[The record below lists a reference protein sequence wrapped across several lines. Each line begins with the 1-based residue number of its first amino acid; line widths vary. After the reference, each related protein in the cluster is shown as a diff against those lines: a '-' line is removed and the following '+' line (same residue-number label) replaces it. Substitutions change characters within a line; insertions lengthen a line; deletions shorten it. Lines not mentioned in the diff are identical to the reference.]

1 MIKGKLNFDDFQKF
15 NYILYDQYLFR
26 KLLDIYESEK
36 VKYKLLAINV
46 FKEKQIAPVL
56 IRIDSMKTSLLKD
69 YYENIYL
76 LEKTEYL
83 NKFDQM
89 ALVQNLIKTDL
100 ELDELAEQLTKL
112 MLINKNTLF
121 RFYDP
126 RVLVH
131 LYMTRDC
138 QILNSDINR
147 WLQRYRSI
155 FVIWSFDLMEH
166 SFEIN
171 ALDFSS
177 EQFTRKS
184 RIQLKNFDQINS
196 NIKEFSRKNA
206 DFQALI
212 KFMEKQYLAFEVKD
226 DR

>member
-26 KLLDIYESEK
+26 NLLDIYESEK

-89 ALVQNLIKTDL
+89 ALVQNLIKTDQ
-100 ELDELAEQLTKL
+100 D
-112 MLINKNTLF
+112 
-121 RFYDP
+121 
-126 RVLVH
+126 
-131 LYMTRDC
+131 
-138 QILNSDINR
+138 
-147 WLQRYRSI
+147 
-155 FVIWSFDLMEH
+155 
-166 SFEIN
+166 
-171 ALDFSS
+171 
-177 EQFTRKS
+177 
-184 RIQLKNFDQINS
+184 
-196 NIKEFSRKNA
+196 
-206 DFQALI
+206 
-212 KFMEKQYLAFEVKD
+212 
-226 DR
+226 

>member
-1 MIKGKLNFDDFQKF
+1 MIKGKLSFEDFQKF

-26 KLLDIYESEK
+26 NLLDIYESEK
-36 VKYKLLAINV
+36 VNYKILAINV
-46 FKEKQIAPVL
+46 FKEKQIAPIV
-56 IRIDSMKTSLLKD
+56 IRIDSMSSALLHD

-76 LEKTEYL
+76 LEQTEYI

-131 LYMTRDC
+131 LYMSRDY
-138 QILNSDINR
+138 QVLNTDIDR
-147 WLQRYRSI
+147 WLRRYRSI
-155 FVIWSFDLMEH
+155 FETWSFDLMGH

-171 ALDFSS
+171 ALDLSS
-177 EQFTRKS
+177 EQSIQKS
-184 RIQLKNFDQINS
+184 RIQLKNFDQINTK
-196 NIKEFSRKNA
+196 IKEFSRKNA
-206 DFQALI
+206 DFQALMD
-212 KFMEKQYLAFEVKD
+212 FMEKQYLAFEVRN

>member
-1 MIKGKLNFDDFQKF
+1 MIKGKLSFEDFQKF

-26 KLLDIYESEK
+26 SLLDIYENEK
-36 VKYKLLAINV
+36 VKYKILAINV
-46 FKEKQIAPVL
+46 FKEKQIAPIL
-56 IRIDSMKTSLLKD
+56 IRIDSMSSALLHD

-76 LEKTEYL
+76 LEQTEYI

-100 ELDELAEQLTKL
+100 ELDDLAEQLTKL

-131 LYMTRDC
+131 LYMSRDH
-138 QILNSDINR
+138 QILNTDIDR
-147 WLQRYRSI
+147 WLKRYRSI
-155 FVIWSFDLMEH
+155 FETWSFDLMGH

-171 ALDFSS
+171 ALDLSY
-177 EQFTRKS
+177 EQSIQKS

-196 NIKEFSRKNA
+196 SVKEFSRKNT
-206 DFQALI
+206 DFQALMD
-212 KFMEKQYLAFEVKD
+212 FMEKQYLAFEVRN

>member
-1 MIKGKLNFDDFQKF
+1 MIKGKLRFEDFQKF

-26 KLLDIYESEK
+26 NLLDIYESEK
-36 VKYKLLAINV
+36 VKYKILAINV
-46 FKEKQIAPVL
+46 FKEKQIAPIV
-56 IRIDSMKTSLLKD
+56 IRIDSMSSALLHD

-76 LEKTEYL
+76 LEQTEYI

-100 ELDELAEQLTKL
+100 ELDDLAEQLTKL

-131 LYMTRDC
+131 LYMSRDN
-138 QILNSDINR
+138 QILNTDINR
-147 WLQRYRSI
+147 WLKRYRSI
-155 FVIWSFDLMEH
+155 FETWSFDLMGH

-171 ALDFSS
+171 ALDLSS
-177 EQFTRKS
+177 EQSIQKS
-184 RIQLKNFDQINS
+184 RIQLKNFDQINTK
-196 NIKEFSRKNA
+196 IKEFSRKNA
-206 DFQALI
+206 DFQALMD
-212 KFMEKQYLAFEVKD
+212 FMEKQYLAFEVRN

>member
-1 MIKGKLNFDDFQKF
+1 
-15 NYILYDQYLFR
+15 
-26 KLLDIYESEK
+26 
-36 VKYKLLAINV
+36 
-46 FKEKQIAPVL
+46 
-56 IRIDSMKTSLLKD
+56 
-69 YYENIYL
+69 
-76 LEKTEYL
+76 
-83 NKFDQM
+83 
-89 ALVQNLIKTDL
+89 
-100 ELDELAEQLTKL
+100 

-155 FVIWSFDLMEH
+155 FEIWSFDLMEH

-177 EQFTRKS
+177 EQFTQKS

-226 DR
+226 DW

>member
-1 MIKGKLNFDDFQKF
+1 MIKGKLSFEDFQKF

-26 KLLDIYESEK
+26 NLLDIYESEK
-36 VKYKLLAINV
+36 VKYKILAINV
-46 FKEKQIAPVL
+46 FKEKQIAPIV
-56 IRIDSMKTSLLKD
+56 IRIDSMSSALLHD

-76 LEKTEYL
+76 LEQTEYI

-100 ELDELAEQLTKL
+100 ELDDLAEQLTKL

-131 LYMTRDC
+131 LYMSRDN
-138 QILNSDINR
+138 QILNTDINR
-147 WLQRYRSI
+147 WLKRYRSI
-155 FVIWSFDLMEH
+155 FETWSFDLMGH

-171 ALDFSS
+171 ALDLSS
-177 EQFTRKS
+177 EQSIQKS
-184 RIQLKNFDQINS
+184 RIQLKNFDQINTK
-196 NIKEFSRKNA
+196 IKEFSRKNA
-206 DFQALI
+206 DFQALMD
-212 KFMEKQYLAFEVKD
+212 FMEKQYLAFEVRN

>member
-1 MIKGKLNFDDFQKF
+1 MIKGKLRFEDFQKF

-26 KLLDIYESEK
+26 SLLDIYENEK
-36 VKYKLLAINV
+36 VKYKILAINV
-46 FKEKQIAPVL
+46 FKEKQIAPIV
-56 IRIDSMKTSLLKD
+56 IRIDSMSPALLQD

-76 LEKTEYL
+76 LEQTEYI

-100 ELDELAEQLTKL
+100 ELDGLAEQLTKL

-131 LYMTRDC
+131 LYMSRDH
-138 QILNSDINR
+138 QVLNTDIDR
-147 WLQRYRSI
+147 WLKRYRSI
-155 FVIWSFDLMEH
+155 FEIWSFDLMGH

-171 ALDFSS
+171 ALDFSL
-177 EQFTRKS
+177 EKS
-184 RIQLKNFDQINS
+184 TQKSKIQLKNFDQINTK
-196 NIKEFSRKNA
+196 IKEFSRKNA
-206 DFQALI
+206 DFQALMD
-212 KFMEKQYLAFEVKD
+212 FMEKQYLAFEVRN

>member
-1 MIKGKLNFDDFQKF
+1 MIKGKLNFEDFHKF
-15 NYILYDQYLFR
+15 NYILYDQYMFR
-26 KLLDIYESEK
+26 NLLDIYESEK
-36 VKYKLLAINV
+36 VKYKILAINV
-46 FKEKQIAPVL
+46 FKEKQIAPIV
-56 IRIDSMKTSLLKD
+56 IRIDSMSSALLHD

-76 LEKTEYL
+76 LEQTEYI

-100 ELDELAEQLTKL
+100 ELDDLAEQLTKL

-131 LYMTRDC
+131 LYMSRDH
-138 QILNSDINR
+138 QILNTDIDR
-147 WLQRYRSI
+147 WLKRYRSI
-155 FVIWSFDLMEH
+155 FETWSFDLMGH

-171 ALDFSS
+171 ALDLSS
-177 EQFTRKS
+177 EKSIQKS
-184 RIQLKNFDQINS
+184 RIQLKNFDQINF
-196 NIKEFSRKNA
+196 NIKEFSRKNT
-206 DFQALI
+206 DFQALMD
-212 KFMEKQYLAFEVKD
+212 FMEKQYLAFEVKN

>member
-1 MIKGKLNFDDFQKF
+1 MIKGKLNFEDFQKF

-26 KLLDIYESEK
+26 SLLDIYENEK
-36 VKYKLLAINV
+36 VKYKILAINV
-46 FKEKQIAPVL
+46 FKEKQIAPIV
-56 IRIDSMKTSLLKD
+56 IRIDSMSPALLQD

-76 LEKTEYL
+76 LEQTEYI

-100 ELDELAEQLTKL
+100 ELDDLAEQLTKL

-131 LYMTRDC
+131 LYMSRDH
-138 QILNSDINR
+138 QILNTDIDR
-147 WLQRYRSI
+147 WLKRYRSI
-155 FVIWSFDLMEH
+155 FETWSFDLMGH

-171 ALDFSS
+171 ALDLSS
-177 EQFTRKS
+177 EQSIQKS
-184 RIQLKNFDQINS
+184 RIQLKNFDQINTK
-196 NIKEFSRKNA
+196 IKEFSRKNA
-206 DFQALI
+206 DFQALMD
-212 KFMEKQYLAFEVKD
+212 FMEKQYLAFEVRN

>member
-155 FVIWSFDLMEH
+155 FEIWSFDLMEH

>member
-1 MIKGKLNFDDFQKF
+1 MIKGKLNFEDFQKF

-26 KLLDIYESEK
+26 SLLDIYENEK
-36 VKYKLLAINV
+36 VKYKILAINV
-46 FKEKQIAPVL
+46 FKEKQIAPIV
-56 IRIDSMKTSLLKD
+56 IRIDSMSPALLQD

-76 LEKTEYL
+76 LEQTEYI

-100 ELDELAEQLTKL
+100 ELDDLAEQLTKL

-131 LYMTRDC
+131 LYMSRDH
-138 QILNSDINR
+138 QILNTDIDR
-147 WLQRYRSI
+147 WLKRYRSI
-155 FVIWSFDLMEH
+155 FETWSFDLMGH

-171 ALDFSS
+171 ALDLSS
-177 EQFTRKS
+177 EQSIQKS
-184 RIQLKNFDQINS
+184 RIQLKNFDQINIK
-196 NIKEFSRKNA
+196 IKEFSRKNA
-206 DFQALI
+206 DFQALMD
-212 KFMEKQYLAFEVKD
+212 FMEKQYLAFEVRN

>member
-26 KLLDIYESEK
+26 NLLDIYESEK

-155 FVIWSFDLMEH
+155 FEIWSFDLMEH

>member
-1 MIKGKLNFDDFQKF
+1 MIKGKLSFEDFQKF

-26 KLLDIYESEK
+26 NLLDIYESEK
-36 VKYKLLAINV
+36 VKYKILAINV
-46 FKEKQIAPVL
+46 FKEKQIAPIV
-56 IRIDSMKTSLLKD
+56 IRIDSMSSALLHD

-76 LEKTEYL
+76 LEQTEYI

-100 ELDELAEQLTKL
+100 ELDDLAEQLTKL

-131 LYMTRDC
+131 LYMSRDN
-138 QILNSDINR
+138 QILNTDINR
-147 WLQRYRSI
+147 WLKRYRSI
-155 FVIWSFDLMEH
+155 FETWLFDLMGH

-171 ALDFSS
+171 ALDLSS
-177 EQFTRKS
+177 EQSIQKS
-184 RIQLKNFDQINS
+184 RIQLKNFDQINTK
-196 NIKEFSRKNA
+196 IKEFSRKNA
-206 DFQALI
+206 DFQALMD
-212 KFMEKQYLAFEVKD
+212 FMEKQYLAFEVRN

>member
-1 MIKGKLNFDDFQKF
+1 MIKGKLNFEDFQKF

-26 KLLDIYESEK
+26 SLLDIYENEK
-36 VKYKLLAINV
+36 VKYKILAINV
-46 FKEKQIAPVL
+46 FKEKQIAPIV
-56 IRIDSMKTSLLKD
+56 IRIDSMSPALLQD

-76 LEKTEYL
+76 LEQTEYI

-100 ELDELAEQLTKL
+100 ELDDLAEQLTKL

-131 LYMTRDC
+131 LYMSRDN
-138 QILNSDINR
+138 QILNTDINR
-147 WLQRYRSI
+147 WLKRYRSI
-155 FVIWSFDLMEH
+155 FETWSFDLMGH

-171 ALDFSS
+171 ALDLSS
-177 EQFTRKS
+177 EQSIQQS
-184 RIQLKNFDQINS
+184 RIQLKNFDQINTK
-196 NIKEFSRKNA
+196 IKEFSRKNA
-206 DFQALI
+206 DFQALMD
-212 KFMEKQYLAFEVKD
+212 FMEKQYLAFEVRN

>member
-1 MIKGKLNFDDFQKF
+1 MIKGKLNFEDFQKF

-26 KLLDIYESEK
+26 NLLDIYESEK
-36 VKYKLLAINV
+36 VKYKILAINV
-46 FKEKQIAPVL
+46 FKEKQIAPIV
-56 IRIDSMKTSLLKD
+56 IRIDSMSSALLHD

-76 LEKTEYL
+76 LEQTEYI

-100 ELDELAEQLTKL
+100 ELDDLAEQLTKL

-131 LYMTRDC
+131 LYMSRDH
-138 QILNSDINR
+138 QILNTDIDR
-147 WLQRYRSI
+147 WLRRYRSI
-155 FVIWSFDLMEH
+155 FDTWSFDLMGH

-171 ALDFSS
+171 ALDLSS
-177 EQFTRKS
+177 EQSIQKS

-196 NIKEFSRKNA
+196 NIKEFCRKNT
-206 DFQALI
+206 DFQALMD
-212 KFMEKQYLAFEVKD
+212 FMEKQYLAFEVKN

>member
-1 MIKGKLNFDDFQKF
+1 MIKGKLNFEDFQKF

-26 KLLDIYESEK
+26 NLLDIYENEK
-36 VKYKLLAINV
+36 VKYKILAINV
-46 FKEKQIAPVL
+46 FKEKQIAPIV
-56 IRIDSMKTSLLKD
+56 IRIDSMSPALLQD

-76 LEKTEYL
+76 LEQTEYI

-100 ELDELAEQLTKL
+100 ELDDLAEQLTKL

-131 LYMTRDC
+131 LYMSKDH
-138 QILNSDINR
+138 QILNTDIDR
-147 WLQRYRSI
+147 WLKRYRSI
-155 FVIWSFDLMEH
+155 FETWSFDLMGH

-171 ALDFSS
+171 ALDLSS
-177 EQFTRKS
+177 EQTLQKS

-196 NIKEFSRKNA
+196 SIKEFSRKNA
-206 DFQALI
+206 DFQALMD
-212 KFMEKQYLAFEVKD
+212 FMQKQYLAFEVRN

>member
-1 MIKGKLNFDDFQKF
+1 MIKGKLNFEDFQKF

-26 KLLDIYESEK
+26 NLLDIYESEK
-36 VKYKLLAINV
+36 VKYKILAINV
-46 FKEKQIAPVL
+46 FKEKQIAPIV
-56 IRIDSMKTSLLKD
+56 IRIDSMSSALLHD

-76 LEKTEYL
+76 LEQTEYI

-100 ELDELAEQLTKL
+100 ELDDLAEQLTKL

-131 LYMTRDC
+131 LYMSRDH
-138 QILNSDINR
+138 QILNNDIDR
-147 WLQRYRSI
+147 WLRRYRSI
-155 FVIWSFDLMEH
+155 FDTWSFDLMGH

-171 ALDFSS
+171 ALDLSS
-177 EQFTRKS
+177 EQSIQKS

-196 NIKEFSRKNA
+196 NIKEFCRKNT
-206 DFQALI
+206 DFQALMD
-212 KFMEKQYLAFEVKD
+212 FMEKQYLAFEVKN

>member
-1 MIKGKLNFDDFQKF
+1 MIKGKLNFEDFQKF

-26 KLLDIYESEK
+26 NLLDIYENEK
-36 VKYKLLAINV
+36 VKYKILAINV
-46 FKEKQIAPVL
+46 FKEKQIAPIV
-56 IRIDSMKTSLLKD
+56 IRIDSMSPALLQD

-76 LEKTEYL
+76 LEQTEYI

-100 ELDELAEQLTKL
+100 ELDDLAEQLTKL

-131 LYMTRDC
+131 LYISRDH
-138 QILNSDINR
+138 QILNTDINR
-147 WLQRYRSI
+147 WLKRYRSI
-155 FVIWSFDLMEH
+155 FETWSFDLMGH

-171 ALDFSS
+171 ALDLSS
-177 EQFTRKS
+177 EQSIQKS
-184 RIQLKNFDQINS
+184 RIQLKNFDQINTK
-196 NIKEFSRKNA
+196 IKEFSRKNA
-206 DFQALI
+206 DFQALMD
-212 KFMEKQYLAFEVKD
+212 FMEKQYLAFEVRN

>member
-26 KLLDIYESEK
+26 NLLDIYESEK

-100 ELDELAEQLTKL
+100 ELDELAEHLTKL

-155 FVIWSFDLMEH
+155 FEIWSFDLMEH